1 MLTIWVIVYMYFNPV
16 AEWYGPSIISR
27 IVSKHALYQ
36 FALLHGMTCYRA
48 HGPGPVISDPADV
61 GDVLVVGA
69 VVAHVHPIIPSFILS
84 RKNKTKMGQTFAKLF
99 PIPRNCNSRSDKD
112 CGTCAW

>member
-1 MLTIWVIVYMYFNPV
+1 MDRVSSRGLFLNMPYTNLHYFM
-16 AEWYGPSIISR
+16 
-27 IVSKHALYQ
+27 H
-36 FALLHGMTCYRA
+36 HGMTCYRA

-69 VVAHVHPIIPSFILS
+69 VVAHVHPIIPSSILS

-112 CGTCAW
+112 CGTCA